1 MDAKLHKEIMEKAVP
16 QRPVPGIPRDPS
28 APKVVDPSKPATAL
42 ELPRMWEVLLEKG
55 SSNARVY
62 TQSEF
67 LKEFNK

>member
-1 MDAKLHKEIMEKAVP
+1 
-16 QRPVPGIPRDPS
+16 
-28 APKVVDPSKPATAL
+28 
-42 ELPRMWEVLLEKG
+42 MWEVLLEKG